1 MKTYVIY
8 MHKNKINGKV
18 YIGQTCQKPE
28 YRWNHGEGY
37 INCSYFY
44 RAIKKYGWDSFE
56 HIILEE
62 NLSFEEANEKE
73 QYFISLY
80 KANQEQFGYNLQSGG
95 SNHQVSN
102 ITREKCKQNSLKM
115 WENEEHKKH
124 MSQVMKEKWKEE
136 EYRNKQKQAKKNNPH
151 TISEDGRK
159 RISEARKKYI
169 QEHGTPTQGIGH
181 TEETKEKIRQSKLGE
196 KNPMYG
202 KHHTEEQ
209 KQKVREKLSKK
220 VQCIE
225 TGQIFTSRAEAAQ
238 WCGLA
243 SGSSISANLSGK
255 KKSAGK
261 HPETGE
267 KLHWKNID

>member
-37 INCSYFY
+37 VNCSYFY
-44 RAIKKYGWDSFE
+44 RAIKKYGWDNFD

-73 QYFISLY
+73 QYFISFY
-80 KANQEQFGYNLQSGG
+80 KTNQEQFGYNLQSGG
-95 SNHQVSN
+95 NNHQVSDT
-102 ITREKCKQNSLKM
+102 TREKCKQNSLKM
-115 WENEEHKKH
+115 WENEEHKKYI
-124 MSQVMKEKWKEE
+124 SQVMKEKWQEE
-136 EYRNKQKQAKKNNPH
+136 EYRNKQMEYRKNNPH

-209 KQKVREKLSKK
+209 KQKVREKLGKK

-225 TGQIFTSRAEAAQ
+225 TGQIFNSRAEAAQ

-243 SGSSISANLSGK
+243 KGSSISANLSGK